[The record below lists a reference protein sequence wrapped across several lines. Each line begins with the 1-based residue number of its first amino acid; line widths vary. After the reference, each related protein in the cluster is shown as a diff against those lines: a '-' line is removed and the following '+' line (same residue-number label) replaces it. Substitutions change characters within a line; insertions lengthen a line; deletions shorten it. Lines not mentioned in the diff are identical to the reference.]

1 MDIHLQ
7 EFHLEVEIM
16 PNKLPCVFH
25 WCYVTSFRLVVG
37 EECYLPGNIVH
48 TKLRPDPPP
57 SDHGDYAAIYQALY
71 TTHDLVREQ
80 HSLATLRKTW
90 NLHNHLKKLYSMSKF
105 THFLSIL
112 LARFSH
118 FIKKKLLRTLCV
130 SRLIIFSKNLLR
142 MLWSFNILRCLQ
154 YSHAFL
160 AILYTT

>member
-1 MDIHLQ
+1 MTNVPTSRTQTSTKSSCQNSFISWSLEIYMGIHLQ

-57 SDHGDYAAIYQALY
+57 SDPGSDHGDYAAIYQAFY

-80 HSLATLRKTW
+80 HSLATLRQTW
-90 NLHNHLKKLYSMSKF
+90 NYYAKGRPIWFTLNSTNKQKTLACKEKK
-105 THFLSIL
+105 TSI
-112 LARFSH
+112 
-118 FIKKKLLRTLCV
+118 
-130 SRLIIFSKNLLR
+130 II
-142 MLWSFNILRCLQ
+142 
-154 YSHAFL
+154 
-160 AILYTT
+160 